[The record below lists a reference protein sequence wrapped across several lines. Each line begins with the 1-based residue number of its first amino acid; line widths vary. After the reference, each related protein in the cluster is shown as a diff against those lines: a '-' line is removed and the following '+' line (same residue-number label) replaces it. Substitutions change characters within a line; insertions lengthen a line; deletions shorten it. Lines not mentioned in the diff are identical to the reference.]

1 MEEVANDQGRALELE
16 CDKRLDATRTLKNS
30 KADLL
35 KAKEDLKEI
44 TRARDSVELGLVS
57 AQKQAKDQARCLLEA
72 KDQLKIAKEQITDLK
87 KKLAE
92 AKGAKNVTKWARD
105 EALRAP
111 RRRLRRRLMT
121 WEWLRPRPFSRL
133 KSLGYAGST
142 IPRFGMRPLSMLGLR
157 LHPTYERWRMY
168 TTLLPSGK
176 LPPPA
181 PGTSLRR
188 LRLLVLR
195 LLWLQPLLMS

>member
-16 CDKRLDATRTLKNS
+16 CDKRLDAIRTLKNFE
-30 KADLL
+30 ADLL
-35 KAKEDLKEI
+35 KAREDLKKM
-44 TRARDSVELGLVS
+44 TRARDSAESGLAS
-57 AQKQAKDQARCLLEA
+57 AQKQAKDQTRHLLEA

-87 KKLAE
+87 KKLAKAE
-92 AKGAKNVTKWARD
+92 GAKNVTKWTRD

-121 WEWLRPRPFSRL
+121 WEWLRPRPLSRL

-142 IPRFGMRPLSMLGLR
+142 IPRFGMRHLSRLGLR
-157 LHPTYERWRMY
+157 FHPTCGRWRMY
-168 TTLLPSGK
+168 TTFLPSGK
-176 LPPPA
+176 LPPLA

-188 LRLLVLR
+188 LKLLVLR
-195 LLWLQPLLMS
+195 LLWLQPILMS